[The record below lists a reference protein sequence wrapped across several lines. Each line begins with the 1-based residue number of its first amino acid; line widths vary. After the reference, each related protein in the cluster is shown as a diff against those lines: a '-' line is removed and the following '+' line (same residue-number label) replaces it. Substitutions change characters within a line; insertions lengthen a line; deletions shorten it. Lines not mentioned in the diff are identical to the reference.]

1 MYPSREDKMSAF
13 DQAVRSDLTRLEDIR
28 AGSLGASV
36 EFARASIARET
47 RIAPGTLENI
57 KRQRTKGVRGW
68 IADTIRGALVRELH
82 REITRLNHELEML
95 LQRGVDHREPEMA
108 EVQSLIARAR
118 KSLEAV
124 K

>member
-1 MYPSREDKMSAF
+1 MCPVSEDKMTAF
-13 DQAVRSDLTRLEDIR
+13 DQAVRSDLSRLEVIR
-28 AGSLGASV
+28 AKSSSASIAH
-36 EFARASIARET
+36 ARASIARET

-68 IADTIRGALVRELH
+68 IADTIRGALVRELQ

-95 LQRGVDHREPEMA
+95 LQRGASHRDCEMEQVGA
-108 EVQSLIARAR
+108 DIARVR
-118 KSLEAV
+118 QSLEAM